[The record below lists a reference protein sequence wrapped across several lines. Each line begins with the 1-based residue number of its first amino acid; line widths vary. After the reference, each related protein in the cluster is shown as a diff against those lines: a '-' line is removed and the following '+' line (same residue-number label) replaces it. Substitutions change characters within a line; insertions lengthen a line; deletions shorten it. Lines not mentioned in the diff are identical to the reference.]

1 MSVHMRKPPIKKQVT
16 ILPVEL
22 RFLGPQSKKEKALT
36 SMKSLGFVDMSDS
49 ILFREAFPDFHPG
62 DVIQG
67 LRYLEE
73 LTQVELAEKTG
84 ISRRHISEMENGKR
98 PIGKKN
104 AKVLA
109 KTLRT
114 DYRVFL

>member
-1 MSVHMRKPPIKKQVT
+1 
-16 ILPVEL
+16 
-22 RFLGPQSKKEKALT
+22 
-36 SMKSLGFVDMSDS
+36 MSDLVS
-49 ILFREAFPDFHPG
+49 LEEAFPDFHPG

-67 LRYLEE
+67 LRYRDE